1 MFTNDHFIGIYK
13 AQGRQ
18 IYGVYL
24 PSLTT
29 DIFWNSLTA
38 AHFSGCM
45 DLFPKFKFLRVDG
58 TGFMHSQRLK
68 EEVKEQLFMED
79 VVKLGCA
86 TLRVTGMPPGPSQCW
101 EELELG
107 REVGGGTASWGLR
120 PALPVLKFPG
130 HDSNNSSSNQVFQSQ
145 LPLGN

>member
-79 VVKLGCA
+79 VDEAWMCNLESHRHAPRALTVLGGAGTRKGSGGRDC
-86 TLRVTGMPPGPSQCW
+86 
-101 EELELG
+101 ELG
-107 REVGGGTASWGLR
+107 TEACSPCAEISRARL
-120 PALPVLKFPG
+120 
-130 HDSNNSSSNQVFQSQ
+130 
-145 LPLGN
+145 